1 MLRCNQGKRNF
12 DLLRKEVLAMPD
24 YSDYVFIYDKQG
36 NEYACPMKNIKGQ
49 IIKADKLTKEQKKQC
64 LNMAEVIGTERTP

>member
-1 MLRCNQGKRNF
+1 MEKGGV
-12 DLLRKEVLAMPD
+12 DMPD
-24 YSDYVFIYDKQG
+24 YSDYVFIYDKKG

-49 IIKADKLTKEQKKQC
+49 IIKADKLTKEQKEKC